1 VAQVL
6 SAITGEITS
15 FFETEKWWYDAL
27 DILIVTLII
36 YEFIILV
43 RRTRAAQLIKGIAI
57 VVAAYFA
64 SGLLQLKTVT
74 FIFQNVLQIG
84 LLALIIVFQPEVRR
98 ALEQMGRGGFS
109 FFSNRFVS
117 DRFAMWHGAIVSIC
131 DSVQNMSDDRSGALI
146 VIERSTGLDEIAGTG
161 KLLNASITPELIET
175 IFFNGSPLHDGAMII
190 ENGRIKAA
198 GCLLPLSSNIEIS
211 RDMGTRHR
219 AGLGMSENSDALV
232 IVVSEETGI
241 ISVIQGGIIIRR
253 LDGANLFRILSNE
266 LMESSDEAESGKGKR
281 RLLRRI

>member
-1 VAQVL
+1 VAQVFG
-6 SAITGEITS
+6 AITGAITS
-15 FFETEKWWYDAL
+15 FFATEKWWYDAF
-27 DILIVTLII
+27 DILIVTIII
-36 YEFIILV
+36 YEFILLIT
-43 RRTRAAQLIKGIAI
+43 RTRAAQLIKGIAI

-64 SGLLQLKTVT
+64 AGLLQLKTVT

-109 FFSNRFVS
+109 FFSNRFVT

-131 DSVQNMSDDRSGALI
+131 DSVQNMSDDRTGALI
-146 VIERSTGLDEIAGTG
+146 VIERSTGLNEIAGTG
-161 KLLNASITPELIET
+161 KLLNASVTPELIEA
-175 IFFNGSPLHDGAMII
+175 IFYNGSPLHDGAMII

-241 ISVIQGGIIIRR
+241 ISVAQSGIIIRR

-266 LMESSDEAESGKGKR
+266 LMESADETDNGKGKR
-281 RLLRRI
+281 RLFRKI